1 VDVATFADV
10 HDFNQ
15 KVDDPWQV
23 MKPFPALPGVD
34 EVQLPGERS
43 AQGYLER
50 MAHGDPP
57 GAELR
62 QLPDELADRMGI
74 QRLQSEAVYS

>member
-1 VDVATFADV
+1 MDVATFADV

-15 KVDDPWQV
+15 KVDEPWQV
-23 MKPFPALPGVD
+23 MKPSPTLPGVD

-43 AQGYLER
+43 AQLYLER
-50 MAHGDPP
+50 MAHGDPL

-62 QLPDELADRMGI
+62 QLLDELVDRLGTK
-74 QRLQSEAVYS
+74 RLP